1 MEERI
6 TQSGAMGFMEERQE
20 TTLRPQHLDD
30 FIGQK
35 TAKENLKIFIEAAKL
50 RGEPLDHVLFYGP
63 PGLGKTTLAG
73 IIANEMGVNMKVTSG
88 GGFGCYFN

>member
-6 TQSGAMGFMEERQE
+6 TQTAAAGFAEERQE

-35 TAKENLKIFIEAAKL
+35 TIKENLKIFIEAAKM
-50 RGEPLDHVLFYGP
+50 RGEPGGIPLENTIFSFLFCCFVLYP
-63 PGLGKTTLAG
+63 
-73 IIANEMGVNMKVTSG
+73 
-88 GGFGCYFN
+88 CH